1 MVKVLFVCLGN
12 ICRSPV
18 AEGVFKDLVQK
29 HNLEDQISCDS
40 AGTKGWHAGQ
50 SPDQRAIKNALDNG
64 IVLTHKGREIKTADF
79 DTFDHIVVMD
89 ESNFKDVY
97 ELYYKTK
104 HTTPSAEKLF
114 LLRDYDPKVK
124 GVKDV
129 PDPYYGSA
137 LDFEEVFHIVQ
148 RSCATLLEH
157 LIEKH
162 RLVVNQVEE

>member
-12 ICRSPV
+12 ICRSPI
-18 AEGVFKDLVQK
+18 AEGVFKDLIQK
-29 HNLEDQISCDS
+29 NGLEDKISCDS
-40 AGTKGWHAGQ
+40 AGTAGWHEGQ
-50 SPDQRAIKNALDNG
+50 LPDRRAIKIALDHG
-64 IVLTHKGREIKTADF
+64 IALAHKGREITAADL

-104 HTTPSAEKLF
+104 HSNPAAEKLF
-114 LLRDYDPKVK
+114 LLRDYDPNVRGIKE
-124 GVKDV
+124 V
-129 PDPYYGSA
+129 PDPYYGSE

-148 RSCATLLEH
+148 RSNEALLNS

-162 RLVVNQVEE
+162 GWQHQAQ

>member
-18 AEGVFKDLVQK
+18 AEGVFKDLIQK
-29 HNLEDQISCDS
+29 HNLEDKISCDS
-40 AGTKGWHAGQ
+40 AGTKGWHTGQ
-50 SPDQRAIKNALDNG
+50 SPDHRAVKNALDNG
-64 IVLTHKGREIKTADF
+64 IVLTHKGREIKPEDL
-79 DTFDHIVVMD
+79 DIFDHIVVMD

-104 HTTPSAEKLF
+104 GTTPPAEKLF

-124 GVKDV
+124 GVRDV

-148 RSCATLLEH
+148 RSATALLNS
-157 LIEKH
+157 LIENHK
-162 RLVVNQVEE
+162 LVEQES

>member
-18 AEGVFKDLVQK
+18 AEGVFRDLIQK

-40 AGTKGWHAGQ
+40 AGTKGWHTGQ
-50 SPDQRAIKNALDNG
+50 SPDQRAMKNALDNG
-64 IVLTHKGREIKTADF
+64 ITLTHKGREIKAD
-79 DTFDHIVVMD
+79 DLDAFDHIVVMD

-97 ELYYKTK
+97 ELYYRTK

-137 LDFEEVFHIVQ
+137 LDFEEVFHIVH
-148 RSCATLLEH
+148 RSGAALLNS

-162 RLVVNQVEE
+162 GLVPKQIE

>member
-18 AEGVFKDLVQK
+18 AEGVFNDLIQK
-29 HNLEDQISCDS
+29 HNLEDKISCDS

-50 SPDQRAIKNALDNG
+50 LPDHRAIKNAIDNG
-64 IVLTHKGREIKTADF
+64 IALTHKGREIKASDL

-97 ELYYKTK
+97 EMYYRIK
-104 HTTPSAEKLF
+104 HTTPSTEKLF
-114 LLRDYDPKVK
+114 LLRDYDPKVT
-124 GVKDV
+124 GVKEV
-129 PDPYYGSA
+129 PDPYYGSE
-137 LDFEEVFHIVQ
+137 LDFEEVFHIVH
-148 RSCATLLEH
+148 RSCSALLDS

-162 RLVVNQVEE
+162 GLVERAIE